1 LISVELAPE
10 VVASLRTMKDRGTPP
25 PRCHKGVVQSAIAGG
40 VRRLIDGAL
49 SGGVRPW
56 DLAELQ
62 RRAAALGEVSSARAV
77 SVDED
82 VLVAALLP
90 RGERIVFRGV
100 DDEWRLLRFADDGDV
115 SIRPETTRRVELRGW
130 GPDSVL
136 AALGIAKPDG
146 VGLEVVSEDLG
157 QGETETSYRYQWS
170 DGGRSI
176 LADEI
181 KNEIYDGATP
191 YSTYVR
197 GVIVD
202 GDRGVLLAGRDD
214 SALIIEGLV

>member
-1 LISVELAPE
+1 MIPVELVPE
-10 VVASLRTMKDRGTPP
+10 VTASLRAMKDGGTPP
-25 PRCHKGVVQSAIAGG
+25 PRCHKGVIQSAVAGG

-56 DLAELQ
+56 DLPELQ
-62 RRAAALGEVSSARAV
+62 RRATGLDEVSSSARAV

-82 VLVAALLP
+82 VLVAELLP
-90 RGERIVFRGV
+90 GGQRILFRGV
-100 DDEWRLLRFADDGDV
+100 DDEWRLVRFADDGDV

-130 GPDSVL
+130 RPDSVL
-136 AALGIAKPDG
+136 AAPGIAKPDG
-146 VGLEVVSEDLG
+146 VELEVVSEDLG

-176 LADEI
+176 LAEDI

-191 YSTYVR
+191 YST
-197 GVIVD
+197 
-202 GDRGVLLAGRDD
+202 
-214 SALIIEGLV
+214 